1 MLKPKQLFSILG
13 IGLVAAGGLLLADS
27 GRTVPA
33 PHKPVD
39 TKPPVVVAMQQPAT
53 PEGKREGAAP
63 DHGWI
68 GIMLEDANGQGA
80 RVVGV
85 FPAGPAAFARIR
97 PGDTVSRIGDQA
109 VSSAAD
115 ATSAIERLT
124 PGQDAT
130 ISVDRRGKPVELKV
144 HVESHTEFRHRYITE
159 MMRRDPRHP
168 KYAEHPG
175 VSESDMS
182 AEVVRRLFE
191 QHERLERS
199 LNEVLKELHELRK
212 EVSALKK

>member
-1 MLKPKQLFSILG
+1 
-13 IGLVAAGGLLLADS
+13 
-27 GRTVPA
+27 
-33 PHKPVD
+33 
-39 TKPPVVVAMQQPAT
+39 
-53 PEGKREGAAP
+53 
-63 DHGWI
+63 
-68 GIMLEDANGQGA
+68 MLEDANGQGA
-80 RVVGV
+80 RVVNV
-85 FPAGPAAFARIR
+85 FPAGPAAVARLR
-97 PGDTVSRIGDQA
+97 TGDVVARVGDKL

-115 ATSAIERLT
+115 ATSAIEQLT

-130 ISVDRRGKPVELKV
+130 ITVDRRGKSVELKV
-144 HVESHTEFRHRYITE
+144 HVESHAEFRQRYINE

-175 VSESDMS
+175 VSEADMS

-212 EVSALKK
+212 EVNALKK